1 MELFWFIVF
10 PGFIFSSVLGLILT
24 WVDRKV
30 TARVQNRVGP
40 PPLQPFY
47 DVVKLLGKE
56 VVAPKG
62 KLFMFLF
69 SPLLG
74 LASVTLASVLIWRAN
89 IEPKSGFLGDLIV
102 ALYLLTIPSISVIL
116 GGAASRNPVSSVG
129 ASREMKLLLSYEL
142 PFLIAIFTTVVKV
155 RSLLLGEV
163 VTYQIQHGV
172 VLLSI
177 SSILAFIVTL
187 LCIQAKLTYVPF
199 DIPEAET
206 EIMSGPYVE
215 YSGAPLAIFKLNRA
229 IMLFVLPALLVTVFW
244 GGLGDRSPLSILFFV
259 LRYIAVIV
267 AVILIKNVNPRVRID
282 QAMRFFWG
290 KMTALAILAMILAVI
305 GSKYGISWL

>member
-1 MELFWFIVF
+1 MELLWFILF
-10 PGFIFSSVLGLILT
+10 PGFIFSGVLGLFLT

-40 PPLQPFY
+40 PLLQPFY

-62 KLFMFLF
+62 KAFTFMFA
-69 SPLLG
+69 PLLG

-89 IEPKSGFLGDLIV
+89 FDPKTGFLGDLIV
-102 ALYLLTIPSISVIL
+102 VLYLLTIPSISVIL
-116 GGAASRNPVSSVG
+116 GGAASRNPISSVG
-129 ASREMKLLLSYEL
+129 VSREMKLLLSYEL

-155 RSLLLGEV
+155 RSLYLGEIV
-163 VTYQIQHGV
+163 SYQIQNGA

-177 SSILAFIVTL
+177 SSILAFIVAL

-206 EIMSGPYVE
+206 EIMGGPYIE

-229 IMLFVLPALLVTVFW
+229 IMLFVLPALLVTLFW
-244 GGLGDRSPLSILFFV
+244 SGLGDRSWLSILLFV
-259 LRYIAVIV
+259 LKYIAIVV

-282 QAMRFFWG
+282 QAMSFFWG
-290 KMTALAILAMILAVI
+290 RMTALAILAMILAVI